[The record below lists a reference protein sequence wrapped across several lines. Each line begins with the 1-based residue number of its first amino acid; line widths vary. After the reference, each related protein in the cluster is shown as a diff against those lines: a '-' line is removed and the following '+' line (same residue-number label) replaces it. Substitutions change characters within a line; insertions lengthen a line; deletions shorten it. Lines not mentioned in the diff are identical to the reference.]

1 MNKTFNL
8 DLLRTFTVI
17 AETGSF
23 TTASTR
29 LNSPQST
36 VSQKLA
42 RLEEFTHQRLID
54 RSHRNIALTPAGEK
68 LLVFAKK
75 MLKINDEALLVMS
88 GITVIYTLR
97 VGLSEDLPMAHIT
110 SVLAQFLRSHPN
122 VKFNVTSG
130 ISADLQH
137 RYDSGEL
144 DLIVIQQKKN
154 GRKGKYKIA
163 ENLYWLDSIDTPSV
177 SMTPVPLV
185 SFPARGLYRIDM
197 IENLDEKSLP
207 WRITYTSSSLASVQ
221 NAITQGLGISLLP
234 LRNKL
239 PEHKILTEEEGFP
252 VVTDIETAIHFNDDA
267 KHATDIAEII
277 MDALRRSAEENK
289 SLTESLAQ

>member
-23 TTASTR
+23 TTASTK
-29 LNSPQST
+29 LSSPQST

-75 MLKINDEALLVMS
+75 MLKTNDEALQVMS
-88 GITVIYTLR
+88 GIVVIYTLR
-97 VGLSEDLPMAHIT
+97 IGLSEDLPMHEITTALADLLRAHP
-110 SVLAQFLRSHPN
+110 HM
-122 VKFNVTSG
+122 KFNVTNG

-137 RYDSGEL
+137 RFDNGEL
-144 DLIVIQQKKN
+144 DLIAVKQKKN
-154 GRKGKYKIA
+154 GRKGKYKISD
-163 ENLYWLDSIDTPSV
+163 NLVWLDSLENPSANH
-177 SMTPVPLV
+177 SPVPLV

-197 IENLDEKSLP
+197 IENLDAKGLP
-207 WRITYTSSSLASVQ
+207 WRVTYTSSSLTGVQ
-221 NAITQGLGISLLP
+221 SAVSQGLGISLLP

-239 PEHKILTEEEGFP
+239 PEHKVLSEADGFP
-252 VVTDIETAIHFNDDA
+252 TVNDIETVIHFNEDS
-267 KHATDIAEII
+267 KHVIEVA
-277 MDALRRSAEENK
+277 
-289 SLTESLAQ
+289 ESLIQVLKKSNDEHPL

>member
-1 MNKTFNL
+1 MNRTFNL
-8 DLLRTFTVI
+8 DLLRTFMVI

-42 RLEEFTHQRLID
+42 RLEEFAQQRLID

-75 MLKINDEALLVMS
+75 MLKTNEEALQVMS

-97 VGLSEDLPMAHIT
+97 IGLSEDLPMQHLTAA
-110 SVLAQFLRSHPN
+110 LAELLRHNPN
-122 VKFNVTSG
+122 IKFNVTNG

-144 DLIVIQQKKN
+144 DLIVVQQKKN
-154 GRKGKYKIA
+154 GRKGKYKMA
-163 ENLYWLDSIDTPSV
+163 ENLYWLDSSKAPAATTSPI
-177 SMTPVPLV
+177 PLV
-185 SFPARGLYRIDM
+185 SFPARGLYRLDM
-197 IENLDEKSLP
+197 IENLDAKNVP
-207 WRITYTSSSLASVQ
+207 WRIVYTSSNLTSLQS
-221 NAITQGLGISLLP
+221 AITEGLGISLLP

-239 PEHKILTEEEGFP
+239 PEHTILTEEDGFP
-252 VVTDIETAIHFNDDA
+252 VVTDIETTIHFNEDA
-267 KHATDIAEII
+267 KFATEVAE
-277 MDALRRSAEENK
+277 ALIDSLKKSNSENQ
-289 SLTESLAQ
+289 LDLES